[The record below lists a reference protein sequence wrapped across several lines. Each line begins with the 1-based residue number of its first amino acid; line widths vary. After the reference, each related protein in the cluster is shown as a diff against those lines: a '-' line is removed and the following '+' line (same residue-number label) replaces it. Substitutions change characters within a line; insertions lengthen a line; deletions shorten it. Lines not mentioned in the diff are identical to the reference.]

1 MEKNNRKEFSGPER
15 RQYKRLKV
23 FHLAVPIQINAENI
37 GSVIPGI
44 LLDISAGGVGILSF
58 KEIPINT
65 VVNLQIVLHNI
76 KTDIIKAKVVWV
88 KQVEKTYRIGFQ
100 FTEISKKDFEQIS
113 IYVEKHLMEDFY
125 L

>member
-44 LLDISAGGVGILSF
+44 LLDISAGGIGILSF

>member
-76 KTDIIKAKVVWV
+76 KTDIIKAKDVWV